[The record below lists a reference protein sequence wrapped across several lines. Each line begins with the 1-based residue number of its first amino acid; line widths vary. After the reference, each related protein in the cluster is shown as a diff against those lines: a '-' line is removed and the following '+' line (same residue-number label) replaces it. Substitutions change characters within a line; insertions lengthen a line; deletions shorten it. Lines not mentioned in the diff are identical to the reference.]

1 MSLSHAE
8 TRSLLCK
15 YFQKVI
21 DLREGSKK
29 MEQQFADLE
38 VRLMI
43 LPFYIFLKPIIYLFC
58 TKAQFEDQ
66 SRYVRKLS
74 AALKHTQLE
83 MERRSTSHHR
93 NYEHKAGAVP
103 RQFDQDSSVGGGGG
117 NGDRKLSQ
125 LDDESEYQ
133 NNRDLRRQLRDLL
146 SVTPKHRTG
155 GNTNNASGVVPV
167 TSELAP
173 SACSSRTP
181 SLLGLQAVQALHQ
194 KITGLHRMRGRQ
206 TRPET
211 TTTVTRE
218 KNKLIIKQ
226 QTVQPETRDTKRRH
240 R

>member
-1 MSLSHAE
+1 
-8 TRSLLCK
+8 
-15 YFQKVI
+15 
-21 DLREGSKK
+21 
-29 MEQQFADLE
+29 
-38 VRLMI
+38 
-43 LPFYIFLKPIIYLFC
+43 
-58 TKAQFEDQ
+58 
-66 SRYVRKLS
+66 
-74 AALKHTQLE
+74 
-83 MERRSTSHHR
+83 MERRQPSHQRH
-93 NYEHKAGAVP
+93 YEHKATTVQ
-103 RQFDQDSSVGGGGG
+103 RQLDQDSSVCGGGYD
-117 NGDRKLSQ
+117 GDGKLSH

-133 NNRDLRRQLRDLL
+133 NSRDLRRQLRDLL

-155 GNTNNASGVVPV
+155 GNSNAVSGAVPV

-206 TRPET
+206 TAPET

>member
-1 MSLSHAE
+1 
-8 TRSLLCK
+8 
-15 YFQKVI
+15 V
-21 DLREGSKK
+21 
-29 MEQQFADLE
+29 
-38 VRLMI
+38 
-43 LPFYIFLKPIIYLFC
+43 IFLFLQ
-58 TKAQFEDQ
+58 AQFEDQ

-83 MERRSTSHHR
+83 MERRQPSHQRH
-93 NYEHKAGAVP
+93 YEPKATTVQ
-103 RQFDQDSSVGGGGG
+103 RQLDQDSSVCGGGGYD
-117 NGDRKLSQ
+117 GDGKLSH

-133 NNRDLRRQLRDLL
+133 NSRDLRRQLRDLL
-146 SVTPKHRTG
+146 SVTP
-155 GNTNNASGVVPV
+155 NAVSGVVPV

-206 TRPET
+206 TAPET

>member
-1 MSLSHAE
+1 L
-8 TRSLLCK
+8 TI
-15 YFQKVI
+15 Q
-21 DLREGSKK
+21 
-29 MEQQFADLE
+29 
-38 VRLMI
+38 
-43 LPFYIFLKPIIYLFC
+43 
-58 TKAQFEDQ
+58 AQFEDQ

-83 MERRSTSHHR
+83 MERRQSSHQR
-93 NYEHKAGAVP
+93 NYEHKANTVQ
-103 RQFDQDSSVGGGGG
+103 RQLDQDSSVCAGGYD
-117 NGDRKLSQ
+117 GDRKLSH

-133 NNRDLRRQLRDLL
+133 NSRDLRRQLRDLL
-146 SVTPKHRTG
+146 SVTPKHRAG
-155 GNTNNASGVVPV
+155 GNSNAVSGVVPV

-194 KITGLHRMRGRQ
+194 KITGLHRLRGRQ
-206 TRPET
+206 TAPET

>member
-1 MSLSHAE
+1 M
-8 TRSLLCK
+8 
-15 YFQKVI
+15 
-21 DLREGSKK
+21 
-29 MEQQFADLE
+29 
-38 VRLMI
+38 
-43 LPFYIFLKPIIYLFC
+43 
-58 TKAQFEDQ
+58 
-66 SRYVRKLS
+66 RKLS

-83 MERRSTSHHR
+83 MERRSTSHQR

-103 RQFDQDSSVGGGGG
+103 RQFDHEPTVGGGGDI
-117 NGDRKLSQ
+117 GDRKLSQ

-146 SVTPKHRTG
+146 SVTPKHRAG
-155 GNTNNASGVVPV
+155 GNTNNASGIVTV
-167 TSELAP
+167 TSEMAHAP
-173 SACSSRTP
+173 SVCSSRTP

>member
-1 MSLSHAE
+1 M
-8 TRSLLCK
+8 
-15 YFQKVI
+15 
-21 DLREGSKK
+21 
-29 MEQQFADLE
+29 
-38 VRLMI
+38 
-43 LPFYIFLKPIIYLFC
+43 IFLFLQ
-58 TKAQFEDQ
+58 AQFEDQ

-83 MERRSTSHHR
+83 MERRQPSHQRH
-93 NYEHKAGAVP
+93 YEPKATTVQ
-103 RQFDQDSSVGGGGG
+103 RQLDQDSSVCGGGGYD
-117 NGDRKLSQ
+117 GDGKLSH

-133 NNRDLRRQLRDLL
+133 NSRDLRRQLRDLL

-155 GNTNNASGVVPV
+155 GNSNAVSGVVPV

-206 TRPET
+206 TAPET

>member
-1 MSLSHAE
+1 MSLTHTE

-29 MEQQFADLE
+29 MEQQFAELE
-38 VRLMI
+38 V
-43 LPFYIFLKPIIYLFC
+43 IFIPIFSTVIFIIYLNYYSIIQ
-58 TKAQFEDQ
+58 AQFEDQ

-83 MERRSTSHHR
+83 MGRRQPSHQR
-93 NYEHKAGAVP
+93 NYEPKTHPVQ
-103 RQFDQDSSVGGGGG
+103 RQLDHDSNMSRGGCD
-117 NGDRKLSQ
+117 GDRNFSQ
-125 LDDESEYQ
+125 PDEDSEYQ
-133 NNRDLRRQLRDLL
+133 NSRDLRRQLRDLL
-146 SVTPKHRTG
+146 SVTPRHRTG
-155 GNTNNASGVVPV
+155 GNAVSGVVPV
-167 TSELAP
+167 ASELAP

-206 TRPET
+206 TAPET